1 MQLLPYISTIIT
13 KFIYGYICH
22 LQNRS
27 EENGRLAVT
36 KLEAEGLRPKFHQLD
51 IDSAESIGNLREYLS
66 ETYGGLDVLI
76 NNAGIAYKAA
86 STAPFSE
93 QATNTIKTNF
103 TGTLNITRALMP
115 LVRPHGRIVNV
126 SSFAGKLQ
134 QVGKDLQKRFS
145 DPALTEVE
153 LVGLMQKFVDD
164 VIAGDHQS
172 KGWSNTA
179 YGMSKLGVTAL
190 TKVNSIVLLE
200 ICIRRCLTNSFT
212 CQLEYRHVCTCAEVL
227 QIYNTHRESLVH
239 NHELDFL
246 AIIVF

>member
-1 MQLLPYISTIIT
+1 MRVPCKLLLPYISTIT
-13 KFIYGYICH
+13 KFIYGYVCR

-27 EENGRLAVT
+27 EENGRLAVA

-66 ETYGGLDVLI
+66 ETYGRLDVLI
-76 NNAGIAYKAA
+76 NNAAMAYKMA
-86 STAPFSE
+86 STASFSE

-115 LVRPHGRIVNV
+115 LMRPHGRIVNV
-126 SSFAGKLQ
+126 SSFGGRLQ

-145 DPALTEVE
+145 DPAVTEVE

-200 ICIRRCLTNSFT
+200 IYVSADASRTRS
-212 CQLEYRHVCTCAEVL
+212 HVSWNADMSAHA
-227 QIYNTHRESLVH
+227 QKYYKHINNYIYPSREPS
-239 NHELDFL
+239 
-246 AIIVF
+246 AQS